1 MDVLKRYVS
10 KQSETSASSQQMF
23 KRRSTSEL
31 LNTSKNTAHRSS
43 DDMLSNRFKASKTR
57 SMSFT
62 TVLDADKG
70 IRTIVADN
78 DLVMPEFNIKQLDS
92 ALQTAFVVL
101 SSCDTFLGHLPN
113 KLKETLVCQA
123 HEASSLLPSDQ
134 LDSASENGNH
144 MQGVVGSAQS
154 LIDRLYT
161 QKPTTSVEKPHMA
174 SRASLLSTRELQLAV
189 KNGATFVKSSSASDV
204 TDSCSTVTSEP
215 SSPITPSF
223 NDTVFVIDQGV
234 ESRFDQLEPLEKHVV
249 DVATFPFTN
258 AYTNPRIHPSHH
270 KKDDSWVFSK
280 RATGIGLADQVH
292 SVLGDAIKQ
301 ADFELRWEQTGDWE
315 ESDDEDAQNMTE
327 QDIRDYEYERQMAMQ
342 RNPIQRHL
350 SANTLNYL
358 GGAS

>member
-1 MDVLKRYVS
+1 
-10 KQSETSASSQQMF
+10 
-23 KRRSTSEL
+23 
-31 LNTSKNTAHRSS
+31 
-43 DDMLSNRFKASKTR
+43 
-57 SMSFT
+57 MSFT
-62 TVLDADKG
+62 TVLDADKS

-78 DLVMPEFNIKQLDS
+78 DPVMPDFNIKQLDS
-92 ALQTAFVVL
+92 ALQTAFVLL

-113 KLKETLVCQA
+113 KLKEKLVCQA

-134 LDSASENGNH
+134 LNNASESGNH
-144 MQGVVGSAQS
+144 VQGGVGSAQS

-161 QKPTTSVEKPHMA
+161 QNSTALVEKPHMVK
-174 SRASLLSTRELQLAV
+174 RVSLSSTRELQLAV
-189 KNGATFVKSSSASDV
+189 KNGATFVKPSSASDV

-223 NDTVFVIDQGV
+223 NDTVFVIDQGTDP
-234 ESRFDQLEPLEKHVV
+234 RFDHLESLEKHVV

-258 AYTNPRIHPSHH
+258 AYTSPRIHPSQH
-270 KKDDSWVFSK
+270 KKDNSWVFSQ

-315 ESDDEDAQNMTE
+315 ESDDECAQSMTE

-350 SANTLNYL
+350 SATTLDYL
-358 GGAS
+358 SGAK